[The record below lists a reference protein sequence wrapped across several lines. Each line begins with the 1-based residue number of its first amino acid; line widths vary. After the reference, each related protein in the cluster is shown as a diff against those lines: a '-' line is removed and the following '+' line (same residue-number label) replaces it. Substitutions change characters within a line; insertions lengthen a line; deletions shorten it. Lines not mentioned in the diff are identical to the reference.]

1 MRMRITALA
10 AAGCGVLLAAGAA
23 SAASPGYCALYA
35 REYAASKISAPI
47 AGDAVGALQRV
58 QDQSYYRCLNQDVE
72 PAFPET
78 SAYFG
83 ADVDEIF
90 GGGIG
95 GPFAQI
101 EEGDAAG
108 DVPDEAVTE
117 KAGAAP
123 AAQVRTAS
131 SRSAGSSGKLEQWS
145 PEWVDW
151 CKDHYRSFNE
161 TTGMVLTFSGERK
174 MCPR

>member
-1 MRMRITALA
+1 CRFFGTFSTLSFPYCAGTVRPVGDRARGARRCQKPRWRITALA

-101 EEGDAAG
+101 EEG
-108 DVPDEAVTE
+108 
-117 KAGAAP
+117 
-123 AAQVRTAS
+123 
-131 SRSAGSSGKLEQWS
+131 
-145 PEWVDW
+145 
-151 CKDHYRSFNE
+151 
-161 TTGMVLTFSGERK
+161 
-174 MCPR
+174 